1 MAQDDLYNLE
11 FLSLVAKITQ
21 EIDNHTGLNDKTLAE
36 FVIDL
41 HDQSKTLADFK
52 AKLKQVGADFPESF
66 VENIDRLVLTL
77 HPKHKKKSS
86 TEATGEFK
94 IDDDDAADEKDKQ
107 KRLFPGLALAD
118 QEWQPT
124 VSKDVIMKEVDDM
137 MAQFESSAKRT
148 KSSPRQDASP
158 PRKQRRTSLSPP
170 RRRSASPP
178 RGRGYDRGRNGRVRG
193 QLDERPVL
201 YKIYDGR
208 VQGLKEFGAFV
219 QLEGIAGR
227 VEGVSHLLDSVLS
240 SLNFSRLDT
249 YLQHSGRCARQLGRR
264 PSQQRPTSQDQ
275 SNERGWQPHWPV
287 YERR

>member
-1 MAQDDLYNLE
+1 MIKTSRCTNNISQQNQWLSFPPAMAEDDLYNLE

-41 HDQSKTLADFK
+41 HDKSKTLADFK
-52 AKLKQVGADFPESF
+52 ASLKEMGADFPESF

-86 TEATGEFK
+86 AKANGK
-94 IDDDDAADEKDKQ
+94 AKSNGNDVSDEKDKQ
-107 KRLFPGLALAD
+107 KRMFPGLALAD

-124 VSKDVIMKEVDDM
+124 VSKDVLLKEVDDM
-137 MAQFESSAKRT
+137 MAQFETSSMR
-148 KSSPRQDASP
+148 SRPNPRQDASP
-158 PRKQRRTSLSPP
+158 SRKRRRTSMSPP
-170 RRRSASPP
+170 RRRSVSPP
-178 RGRGYDRGRNGRVRG
+178 RGRGYDRGPSGRGRG

-219 QLEGIAGR
+219 QVEGVAGR
-227 VEGVSHLLDSVLS
+227 VEGM
-240 SLNFSRLDT
+240 SR
-249 YLQHSGRCARQLGRR
+249 
-264 PSQQRPTSQDQ
+264 
-275 SNERGWQPHWPV
+275 
-287 YERR
+287 